1 MNRTLESRIRR
12 LEKEADMSSLRHLTD
27 DELDRNIIGA
37 LRKLI
42 AGHSSVMAA
51 IEHYRGADNTDE
63 KAIGDM
69 LDEHLPMIWTVIA
82 RQYPASV

>member
-27 DELDRNIIGA
+27 DELDHRIIGV

-42 AGHSSVMAA
+42 AGHTSVMAA
-51 IEHYRGADNTDE
+51 IEHYRGADDPDE

-69 LDEHLPMIWTVIA
+69 LDEHLPIIRTVIA
-82 RQYPASV
+82 RQHPTAA

>member
-1 MNRTLESRIRR
+1 MNRTLESRLRR
-12 LEKEADMSSLRHLTD
+12 LEKDADMSSLCHLTD
-27 DELDRNIIGA
+27 DELDQNIIGA

-51 IEHYRGADNTDE
+51 IEHYRGADNPDE

-69 LDEHLPMIWTVIA
+69 LDEHLPMIRSVIA
-82 RQYPASV
+82 RQFPTAA

>member
-27 DELDRNIIGA
+27 DELDQRIIA
-37 LRKLI
+37 NLQQMI

-51 IEHYRGADNTDE
+51 IEHFRGTGDPGYAEMADTLE
-63 KAIGDM
+63 EG
-69 LDEHLPMIWTVIA
+69 LPMIREVIV
-82 RQYPASV
+82 RQFPSAA

>member
-1 MNRTLESRIRR
+1 
-12 LEKEADMSSLRHLTD
+12 
-27 DELDRNIIGA
+27 
-37 LRKLI
+37 
-42 AGHSSVMAA
+42 MAA
-51 IEHYRGADNTDE
+51 IEHYRGGDHTDE